1 MLTLP
6 GLCQIIREE
15 AIVLTTYDDGGKI
28 ANGIGNRDDSLV
40 PGSMITI
47 EEAIKTF
54 LFNMTRF
61 EAVVDRSFTRT
72 LLPNQRDAMGS
83 RAFNS
88 GVTGFTRLTGLIKAV
103 EDDNKRMVIYELCR
117 GGNLKRRLHEAS
129 MYCFAEYKDPEC
141 RLYEGDPRT
150 TPYRIIKIPQ
160 ELLVA

>member
-1 MLTLP
+1 MFTLP

-40 PGSMITI
+40 PGSTITI

-61 EAVVDRSFTRT
+61 EAVVDRSFTRI
-72 LLPNQRDAMGS
+72 LLPHQKDAMGS

-103 EDDNKRMVIYELCR
+103 EDNGRQREVVPSY
-117 GGNLKRRLHEAS
+117 
-129 MYCFAEYKDPEC
+129 
-141 RLYEGDPRT
+141 
-150 TPYRIIKIPQ
+150 IK
-160 ELLVA
+160 AAA